1 MCLAPYRRWGGCL
14 LSADLRLRSGRP
26 LRQTSPRTLFCV
38 VEPRVIGGALFFLS
52 GEAAGRGSAGRG
64 ALSHGGLYPK
74 GYSRKGHKRQH
85 WRGSGEKQP
94 PLERLSPPRIAIAR
108 RFFERRGQEKVRR
121 GVVMT
126 MHLLDPTG
134 AAAALGA
141 YAPLLHGWI
150 TTGGDTWTLAVGA
163 AVVLFIRIRM
173 L

>member
-1 MCLAPYRRWGGCL
+1 MAQARNN
-14 LSADLRLRSGRP
+14 LRLSDFPRRVLP
-26 LRQTSPRTLFCV
+26 LRGGFLN
-38 VEPRVIGGALFFLS
+38 VEVKKKSGGA
-52 GEAAGRGSAGRG
+52 
-64 ALSHGGLYPK
+64 
-74 GYSRKGHKRQH
+74 
-85 WRGSGEKQP
+85 W
-94 PLERLSPPRIAIAR
+94 
-108 RFFERRGQEKVRR
+108 
-121 GVVMT
+121 VMT